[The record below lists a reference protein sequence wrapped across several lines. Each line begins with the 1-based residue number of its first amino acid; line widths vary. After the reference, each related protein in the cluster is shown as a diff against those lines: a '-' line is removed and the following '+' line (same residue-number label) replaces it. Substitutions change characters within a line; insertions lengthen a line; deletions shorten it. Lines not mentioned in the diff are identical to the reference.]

1 MLEFRDVKHTI
12 QSSARQH
19 LVDKMRRIHQLKLNI
34 AVPSPLLQRKQ
45 DSQAAGIQ
53 GFHVGQINHHNA
65 NVFLRENRIPKR
77 AYSGAANDPPDA
89 SHNRYIARFFHIDG
103 KHDWLPHSLNIYAN
117 RRPEVPD
124 VTTQKVKS
132 CNVSLPKLSR
142 HESIGQGNLLLA
154 MAFARPKKTE
164 SENELYEYAVG
175 ALGRRMRS
183 VAELKRLLRPR
194 VEAETEYG
202 QTLIELVIRRLKDHG
217 YLNDAQYAAAYSSFR
232 RDNEKFGR
240 RRVITDLKAKGV
252 HGEVIEKAVGAVYDE
267 VSDEKQARE
276 YLKRKRLVKPKDQ
289 KQAAR
294 IFRQLTRAGF
304 ASKTIFTVLK
314 KWEVDEETLS
324 AFEGELE

>member
-1 MLEFRDVKHTI
+1 M
-12 QSSARQH
+12 S
-19 LVDKMRRIHQLKLNI
+19 
-34 AVPSPLLQRKQ
+34 LL
-45 DSQAAGIQ
+45 
-53 GFHVGQINHHNA
+53 
-65 NVFLRENRIPKR
+65 
-77 AYSGAANDPPDA
+77 
-89 SHNRYIARFFHIDG
+89 
-103 KHDWLPHSLNIYAN
+103 
-117 RRPEVPD
+117 
-124 VTTQKVKS
+124 
-132 CNVSLPKLSR
+132 KLSR
-142 HESIGQGNLLLA
+142 QERGGQGNLLLA
-154 MAFARPKKTE
+154 MAFGRPKKIE

-194 VEAETEYG
+194 VEADTEYG
-202 QTLIELVIRRLKDHG
+202 QTLMELVIRRLKDRG

-252 HGEVIEKAVGAVYDE
+252 HGDVIEKAVGAVYDE

-304 ASKTIFTVLK
+304 ASKTIFTILK
-314 KWEVDEETLS
+314 NWEVDDETLS
-324 AFEGELE
+324 ALEGELE